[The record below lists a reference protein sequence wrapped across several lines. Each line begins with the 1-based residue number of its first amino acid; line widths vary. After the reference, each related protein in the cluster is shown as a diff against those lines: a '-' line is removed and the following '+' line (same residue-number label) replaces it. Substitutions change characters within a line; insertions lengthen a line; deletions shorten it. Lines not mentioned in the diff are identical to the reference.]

1 MADRSTG
8 KAFGLS
14 NGDIKLT
21 HHFNLSEFTRSEA
34 AQRHQIDNTP
44 NVEQVSN
51 LRNLC
56 FHLLEHIREYV
67 GKPVYIS
74 SGYRSKRVNDII
86 GGVPGSQHTKGQAA
100 DIYFKS
106 GKLKSVYNYIQK
118 HLNFDQ
124 MILYPTFIHVSF
136 VKHNN
141 RREAWINEEG

>member
-56 FHLLEHIREYV
+56 FHLLEPIREFI
-67 GKPVYIS
+67 GEPVYIS
-74 SGYRSKRVNDII
+74 SGYRSKRVNYLV
-86 GGVPGSQHTKGQAA
+86 GGVDGSQHTKGQAA
-100 DIYFKS
+100 DIY
-106 GKLKSVYNYIQK
+106 IQK
-118 HLNFDQ
+118 GDLRSIYDHVVEHLNFDQ
-124 MILYPTFIHVSF
+124 MILYPTFIHISF

-141 RREAWINEEG
+141 RREAIIK